1 MLQETFLDTMSM
13 EIKMWLMI
21 NWQTSVLNNTLEKWP
36 FKDYTEKIV
45 IQEEKK
51 ELWMKPNLESLWIM
65 R

>member
-1 MLQETFLDTMSM
+1 MWQETFSDTMLM

-36 FKDYTEKIV
+36 FKDYTEKIA

-51 ELWMKPNLESLWIM
+51 ELWMKLNLESLWIM